1 MWQWKTKICC
11 HLLKNWESH
20 IKTSH
25 RLKGWVN
32 LQMQM
37 KTIFWLKAKD
47 GIIWK
52 HPAWIAEKIGHRLGS
67 QVLEKQPEGYTNV
80 VATGARR
87 QPRPPWQSGETWRKA
102 FPLPFWFFVPTE
114 VTPRNGTIKAL
125 DICVR
130 RKLPR
135 LETLFS
141 PSLPR
146 VQKPKSE
153 FSPAWHPTQG
163 RGSESKHVGESVL
176 VRKRVREGEDGGVVN
191 AYGGNADK
199 SECWR
204 CKNF

>member
-1 MWQWKTKICC
+1 MSKFTDANENYFLTQGKRWY
-11 HLLKNWESH
+11 H
-20 IKTSH
+20 
-25 RLKGWVN
+25 
-32 LQMQM
+32 
-37 KTIFWLKAKD
+37 LKAPSMDRWKD
-47 GIIWK
+47 RAQTGVSGPREAARGVSW
-52 HPAWIAEKIGHRLGS
+52 PPGLEGS
-67 QVLEKQPEGYTNV
+67 PVHHDR
-80 VATGARR
+80 VA
-87 QPRPPWQSGETWRKA
+87 GETWRKA